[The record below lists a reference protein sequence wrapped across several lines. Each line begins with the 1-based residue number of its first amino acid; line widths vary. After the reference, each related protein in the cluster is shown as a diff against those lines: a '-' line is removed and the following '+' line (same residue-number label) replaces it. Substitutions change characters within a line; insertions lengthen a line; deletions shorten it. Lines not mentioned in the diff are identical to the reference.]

1 MPTVAQV
8 MLLSCVLLSGCS
20 AMQIKKRESVYH
32 NVVPVRAEFKEGF
45 DSSKI
50 LAEKFSVKLV
60 PSYNLDE
67 YIKAE
72 DLRVAE
78 ITKRGFSKESVA
90 VSKKYSDP
98 RYIAT
103 RSVDTLKKRFKSV
116 EVAQKINPPSG
127 KEGVVQ
133 VIVDFYHD
141 TDFMGQFFR
150 CSCSMTFITEDGMS
164 LSGIEG
170 KASVNRGL
178 NLGSEYS
185 IVSADAKRIFQC
197 YKESFDEM
205 EKKLDVLFPAR
216 EG

>member
-1 MPTVAQV
+1 MLKAAVA
-8 MLLSCVLLSGCS
+8 MLFSCLLLSGCS

-32 NVVPVRAEFKEGF
+32 NIVPVGIEFKEGL
-45 DSSKI
+45 DPSRIS
-50 LAEKFSVKLV
+50 ADKFSVILV

-67 YIKAE
+67 FIKSE
-72 DLRVAE
+72 DSRVIE
-78 ITKRGFSKESVA
+78 IAKRGFSKESID
-90 VSKKYSDP
+90 VSKKYADP

-103 RSVDTLKKRFKSV
+103 RSVEALKKRFGSV
-116 EVAQKINPPSG
+116 EIAQKISPPSG

-133 VIVDFYHD
+133 VVVDFYHD
-141 TDFMGQFFR
+141 TDLMGQFFR
-150 CSCSMTFITEDGMS
+150 CSCSMTLIGEDGMS

-185 IVSADAKRIFQC
+185 IVSADAKRMFQC

-205 EKKLDVLFPAR
+205 EQRLDRFFPAR
-216 EG
+216 RG